1 MTWREVGH
9 KILAIFIALAL
20 CACLSVFLS
29 SCGRPGPGYNSYGGT
44 LFERVATYDDCN
56 VYRHKGNN
64 VLYAYSGS
72 GFTVMLNP
80 DGTAMVWEGY

>member
-1 MTWREVGH
+1 MKRFS
-9 KILAIFIALAL
+9 IIFVVLAL
-20 CACLSVFLS
+20 CLSLCA
-29 SCGRPGPGYNSYGGT
+29 CGRPGPGYDSYGGT

-64 VLYAYSGS
+64 VLYTYSGS